1 MRAGEFRYGRAVIAV
16 FGAGA
21 IGCWI
26 GGKLAASGQ
35 DVTLIGRPRIAAQLR
50 DGLAISDFEAGVARS
65 RPTLATEP
73 RGAEGA
79 SLVLVTVKSAQTAEA
94 GAALAG
100 VLSRDAVVVSF
111 QNGLGNADILRTAL
125 PNHRVLAAMVPFNVT
140 RKQLEPGSTEMTY
153 HRASGGIL
161 RVDDDPANAELLA
174 ACARAQLPIEPRADM
189 PAVQW
194 AKLVMN
200 LNNAI
205 NALSGLPLKT
215 ELEDRGF
222 RRCLAAAQ
230 REALELLAV
239 AQHPVAKLTAIP
251 PRWMPRLLRVPDW
264 LFTRLAK
271 KVVAID
277 PHARSS
283 MWDDFESKRPTEI
296 DHLQGEVVALAKRL
310 HRSAPINARLVELVR
325 AAEAG
330 GKRDFTAVELQ
341 AALGL

>member
-1 MRAGEFRYGRAVIAV
+1 MR
-16 FGAGA
+16 A

-26 GGKLAASGQ
+26 GGKLAASGEV
-35 DVTLIGRPRIAAQLR
+35 VTLIGRPRILER
-50 DGLAISDFEAGVARS
+50 LGNGLAISDFEGGEVRC
-65 RPTLATEP
+65 RPALATEP

-79 SLVLVTVKSAQTAEA
+79 SIVLVTVKSAQTAEA
-94 GAALAG
+94 AAALAG
-100 VLSRDAVVVSF
+100 VLAPEAVVVSF
-111 QNGLGNADILRTAL
+111 QNGVGNAKTLRAAL

-140 RKQLEPGSTEMTY
+140 KRGDAY

-161 RVDDDPANAELLA
+161 RVDDDLANAELLA
-174 ACARAQLPIEPRADM
+174 ACTRAQLSIEPRRDM

-239 AQHPVAKLTAIP
+239 AKQPVAKLTAIP
-251 PRWMPRLLRVPDW
+251 PGWMPRLLGVPDW

-271 KVVAID
+271 TVVAID
-277 PHARSS
+277 PSARSS

-296 DHLQGEVVALAKRL
+296 EYLQGEVVALAKRVS
-310 HRSAPINARLVELVR
+310 RNAPINARLLELVR
-325 AAEAG
+325 TAETG

-341 AALGL
+341 RALGVEAGLGRACD